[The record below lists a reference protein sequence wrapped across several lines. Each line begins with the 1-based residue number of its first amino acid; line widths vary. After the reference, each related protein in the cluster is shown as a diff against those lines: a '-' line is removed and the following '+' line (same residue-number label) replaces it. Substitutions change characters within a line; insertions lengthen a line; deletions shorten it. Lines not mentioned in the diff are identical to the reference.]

1 MNVLETG
8 FKLFDFFFLWRYV
21 TNFLFFHSFFFFFV
35 SFVFERNIDHLVDV
49 IDTISIDKV
58 RYILISI

>member
-1 MNVLETG
+1 MEIRDEFSILS
-8 FKLFDFFFLWRYV
+8 F
-21 TNFLFFHSFFFFFV
+21 FFFFFV